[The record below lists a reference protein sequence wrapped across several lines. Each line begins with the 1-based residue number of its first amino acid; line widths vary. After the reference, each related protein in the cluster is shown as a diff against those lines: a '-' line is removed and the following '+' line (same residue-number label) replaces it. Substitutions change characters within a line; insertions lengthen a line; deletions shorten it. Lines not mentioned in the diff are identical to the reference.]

1 MEFKF
6 VTTFPVRQKKSS
18 GLSCQHINYLSWQ
31 EINSLS
37 WFDIVKRVKFIIDY
51 ASMFRKRIIFD
62 TKFEEKRII
71 FDTKFGFGGDK

>member
-18 GLSCQHINYLSWQ
+18 GLSWQHINSLSWQ

-37 WFDIVKRVKFIIDY
+37 WQEINSLSWSDIVKGVKFIIDY

-62 TKFEEKRII
+62 TKFE
-71 FDTKFGFGGDK
+71 FGGDK

>member
-18 GLSCQHINYLSWQ
+18 GLSWQHINSLSWQ

-37 WFDIVKRVKFIIDY
+37 WFDIVKGVKFIIDY

-62 TKFEEKRII
+62 TKFEKRII

>member
-18 GLSCQHINYLSWQ
+18 GLSWQHINSLSWQ

-37 WFDIVKRVKFIIDY
+37 WFDIVKGVKFIIDY

-62 TKFEEKRII
+62 TKF
-71 FDTKFGFGGDK
+71 GFGGDK